1 MSFTDLMSSERGP
14 GLIGMMMGLFVL
26 LGFGVLFVFA
36 FDEGSQ
42 GGDHS
47 IESVIK
53 HQTEEIDGYQAN
65 IEFGKLK
72 LDQAPARIAQ
82 GRELTRL
89 KRGGQEAIV
98 DLTKGIEKRSAA
110 IALQEAAFGDYKDQY
125 RAHVRGK
132 AKGQTIGKLET
143 LKRVVYNDV
152 VIREVNPVGIQ
163 IRHADG
169 HKRIP
174 FEDLP
179 ETMKDHFQFDPKQ
192 KDQALAEESASM
204 NELEAAVIVTN
215 SLADKANVMRQS
227 ADAELIREK
236 TIRAISSKESRI
248 QALAGEIDRLNNSIR
263 EEERKPISKAPGMRF
278 KVVDNG
284 RAIIELRSQIATLR
298 SRL

>member
-14 GLIGMMMGLFVL
+14 GVIGMMMGLFVL

-47 IESVIK
+47 IESVIR
-53 HQTEEIDGYQAN
+53 HQTKEIDGFQAN
-65 IEFGKLK
+65 IELGKQK

-82 GRELTRL
+82 ARELTRL

-98 DLTKGIEKRSAA
+98 NLTKGIEKRKAA
-110 IALQEAAFGDYKDQY
+110 IALQDTAFGDYKDKY
-125 RAHVRGK
+125 RAYVRGK

-143 LKRVVYNDV
+143 LNKVVYNDV

-179 ETMKDHFQFDPKQ
+179 ETMKDHFQFDPQQ
-192 KDQALAEESASM
+192 KEQALAEESASL
-204 NELEAAVIVTN
+204 NELEAAVVVTN
-215 SLADKANVMRQS
+215 SIADQANAERRF
-227 ADAELIREK
+227 ADAELVREK

-248 QALAGEIDRLNNSIR
+248 QALGREIDSLNNSIR
-263 EEERKPISKAPGMRF
+263 EEERKPISKAPGMRC

>member
-26 LGFGVLFVFA
+26 LGFGILFMFA

-42 GGDHS
+42 GGDRS
-47 IESVIK
+47 IESVIR
-53 HQTEEIDGYQAN
+53 HQTKEIDAYQAN
-65 IEFGKLK
+65 IELGKLK

-89 KRGGQEAIV
+89 KRGGQEAIIN
-98 DLTKGIEKRSAA
+98 LTKGIEKRSAA

-179 ETMKDHFQFDPKQ
+179 ETMKDHFQFDPQQ
-192 KDQALAEESASM
+192 KEQALAGESASM
-204 NELEAAVIVTN
+204 NELEAAVVVTN
-215 SLADKANVMRQS
+215 SIVDQANAERRS
-227 ADAELIREK
+227 ADAELVREK

-248 QALAGEIDRLNNSIR
+248 QALGREIDSLNNSIR

>member
-14 GLIGMMMGLFVL
+14 GVIGMMMGLFVL

>member
-14 GLIGMMMGLFVL
+14 GVIGMMMGLFVL

-179 ETMKDHFQFDPKQ
+179 ETMKDHFQFDPQQ

-263 EEERKPISKAPGMRF
+263 EEERKPISKALGMRF

>member
-1 MSFTDLMSSERGP
+1 
-14 GLIGMMMGLFVL
+14 MMMGLFVL
-26 LGFGVLFVFA
+26 LGFGVLFLFA

-47 IESVIK
+47 IESVIR
-53 HQTEEIDGYQAN
+53 HQTKEIDGFQGN
-65 IEFGKLK
+65 IELGKQK

-82 GRELTRL
+82 ARELTRL

-98 DLTKGIEKRSAA
+98 NLTKGIEKRRAA
-110 IALQEAAFGDYKDQY
+110 IALQETAFGDYKDEY
-125 RAHVRGK
+125 RAYVRGK
-132 AKGQTIGKLET
+132 AKGQIIGKLET
-143 LKRVVYNDV
+143 LNKVVYNDV

-192 KDQALAEESASM
+192 KEQALAEESASL
-204 NELEAAVIVTN
+204 NELEAAVVVTN
-215 SLADKANVMRQS
+215 SIADQANAERRS
-227 ADAELIREK
+227 ADAELVREK

-248 QALAGEIDRLNNSIR
+248 QALGREIDSLNNSIR

>member
-1 MSFTDLMSSERGP
+1 
-14 GLIGMMMGLFVL
+14 MGLFVL

-263 EEERKPISKAPGMRF
+263 EEERKPISKSIGMRC